1 MLTDGCLKA
10 ADEAP
15 EENLREQFR
24 LCLKSVAAAVNTFCG
39 SIKFLKDRPTETN
52 YRACQVC
59 RLYLED
65 SGVLECNTVSLGQKF
80 LTFKQNMVPS
90 CARVKRSKK
99 NSYSSWTASPL
110 KSDWQAAAYT
120 SDKCLK

>member
-15 EENLREQFR
+15 EDNSREQFR

-59 RLYLED
+59 RLYPED
-65 SGVLECNTVSLGQKF
+65 SGVLECKTMSLGQWF
-80 LTFKQNMVPS
+80 LTFKRNMVPS
-90 CARVKRSKK
+90 CPRVKRSKK

-120 SDKCLK
+120 SV